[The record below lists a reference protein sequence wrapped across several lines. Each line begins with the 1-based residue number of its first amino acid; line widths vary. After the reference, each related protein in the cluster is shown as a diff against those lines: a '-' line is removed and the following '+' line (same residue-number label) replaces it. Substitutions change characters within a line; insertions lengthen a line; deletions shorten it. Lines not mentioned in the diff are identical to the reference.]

1 MFGWVQQI
9 GDLYR
14 QWPILIE
21 QINRLEKKVV
31 ALMASVADLGL
42 KLDGAIALLDQ
53 VATVIPAEVSE
64 IKVKLE
70 ELIAGLK
77 AEYEIPDDL
86 LAKADAISA
95 SLTGLGAAIAG
106 ISDGVFPAP
115 PAPPVEEPAPV
126 EPPTEPPVEEAPVE

>member
-1 MFGWVQQI
+1 
-9 GDLYR
+9 
-14 QWPILIE
+14 
-21 QINRLEKKVV
+21 
-31 ALMASVADLGL
+31 LGL
-42 KLDGAIALLDQ
+42 KLDGALELLNQ
-53 VATVIPAEVSE
+53 VATVVPAEVSE
-64 IKVKLE
+64 IKVKLD

-77 AEYEIPDDL
+77 AEYEIPDEL

-115 PAPPVEEPAPV
+115 PVEEPAPV